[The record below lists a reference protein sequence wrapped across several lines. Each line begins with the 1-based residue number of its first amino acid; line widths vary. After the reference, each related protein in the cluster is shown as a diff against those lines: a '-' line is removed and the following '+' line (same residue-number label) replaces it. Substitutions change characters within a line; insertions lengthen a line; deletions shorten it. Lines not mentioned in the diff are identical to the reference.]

1 MFERESAR
9 LAHIWQSKKDSLNF
23 THGITNGELG
33 LISVCIA
40 FLRYFWEK
48 HYGEKFRETSST
60 FPPSSWTSLTPYYN
74 LISERWG
81 LNLEERSEERSR
93 GEDSRNED
101 SSEKLKK
108 RKKKSRIVK
117 IRKGTLVLRQT
128 FVVPFH
134 RYCRFNIKQ
143 RPDIQRVET
152 NYASIESKKRCALGA
167 TCSSPCRKDHDL

>member
-74 LISERWG
+74 LISERWD
-81 LNLEERSEERSR
+81 LNLEKRSEERSR

-117 IRKGTLVLRQT
+117 IRKGTL
-128 FVVPFH
+128 

-143 RPDIQRVET
+143 RPDIRRVET

>member
-1 MFERESAR
+1 MSAQLTRIEIGIMFERESAR

-40 FLRYFWEK
+40 FLRYFWGK
-48 HYGEKFRETSST
+48 DYLYGEKFRETSST

-74 LISERWG
+74 LISERWD
-81 LNLEERSEERSR
+81 LNLEKRSEERSR

-117 IRKGTLVLRQT
+117 IRKGTLRT
-128 FVVPFH
+128 P
-134 RYCRFNIKQ
+134 
-143 RPDIQRVET
+143 T
-152 NYASIESKKRCALGA
+152 NFRRSI
-167 TCSSPCRKDHDL
+167 SSLLPV